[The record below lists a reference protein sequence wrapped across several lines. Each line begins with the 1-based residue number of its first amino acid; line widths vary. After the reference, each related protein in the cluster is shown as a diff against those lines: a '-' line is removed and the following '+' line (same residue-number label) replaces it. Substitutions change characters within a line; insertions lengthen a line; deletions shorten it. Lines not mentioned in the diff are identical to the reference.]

1 MTKHRIISILSIA
14 SSLLVVSE
22 RARSQDLVLPDAPTA
37 AVVATTLP
45 STEPVYS
52 RPTRGI
58 MVENYVFDAF
68 GPYPV
73 VSAGFTSSISQLSN
87 APPEW
92 HQGAEG
98 YAKRFGSDF
107 GMAATATTTRYA
119 LSSML
124 KEDSLYYRCECNGFL
139 PRLNHAMLSTVTA
152 RHGRDGHRVVSIPAI
167 LAPYVGS
174 TVAVYGW
181 YPDRFGVKD
190 ALRMGSYSLLASV
203 GGNVALEFLYRGPR
217 SLLSHVRINS
227 RDSAPEPGPIQ

>member
-1 MTKHRIISILSIA
+1 MKKLQIIPILLIVASILFT
-14 SSLLVVSE
+14 SE
-22 RARSQDLVLPDAPTA
+22 RARSQDLVLPDAPSA
-37 AVVATTLP
+37 AVVATT
-45 STEPVYS
+45 SSQAEPMYA
-52 RPTRGI
+52 RPARGI
-58 MVENYVFDAF
+58 MFENYAYDTF

-73 VSAGFTSSISQLSN
+73 VSAAFTAGMSQSSN

-92 HQGAEG
+92 HQGAKG
-98 YAKRFGSDF
+98 YARRFGSDF

-119 LSSML
+119 LSAML
-124 KEDSLYYRCECNGFL
+124 KEDALYYRCECRAFL
-139 PRLNHAMLSTVTA
+139 PRFRHAVLSTATA
-152 RHGRDGHRVVSIPAI
+152 RNERDGHRVLSIPAI

-181 YPDRFGVKD
+181 YPDRFGAKD

-227 RDSAPEPGPIQ
+227 SGSAPDPGSNQ